1 MDREELQKNFIKYKD
16 EINNDFSK
24 IIDKYDEIYSHM
36 CDTLLNDFFG
46 ISEENFREISILRQI
61 YASILD
67 ICNNSSEIYL
77 FPNNGLNGYSL
88 VIREISSSTGHC
100 YSAII
105 SRLKFDNTSLGLL
118 RRFDLLGGPENYP
131 DKGFM
136 CTVDALASFIKDSYL
151 KNNDKYL
158 PKVTQSDVLNYIYE
172 YMIIYARYI

>member
-24 IIDKYDEIYSHM
+24 IIDRYDEIYSYM
-36 CDTLLNDFFG
+36 CDTLLNDFFS
-46 ISEENFREISILRQI
+46 IPEDSFREISILRQI

-67 ICNNSSEIYL
+67 MCNNFSEIYL
-77 FPNNGLNGYSL
+77 FPNTGLNGYSL
-88 VIREISSSTGHC
+88 VIQEISSSSRHC

-105 SRLKFDNTSLGLL
+105 SRLKFDDASLGPL

-131 DKGFM
+131 DKGFV

-151 KNNDKYL
+151 KKNDKYL
-158 PKVTQSDVLNYIYE
+158 PKVTQSDILNYIYE
-172 YMIIYARYI
+172 YMIIYSHYT